1 MPPLP
6 EATLPADGG
15 CDRPEPGRPHP
26 TARGLVVAALVA
38 LLAAC
43 ASTPPAP
50 TAVRGPAP
58 ATERDGPEA
67 LPPPNLD
74 KVPDAEPR
82 IEPIRVGGPNK
93 PYEALGRGY
102 VPITDDR
109 PFVERGFGS
118 WYGRKFHGRRTA
130 SGETY
135 NMYEMTAAHPTLPI
149 PSYARVRNPANG
161 REVIVRVNDRG
172 PFSPG
177 RIVDLSYTAALKLGL
192 LRGVAPVEVERITFE
207 EIRSGAWRKPPPDT
221 QLASIAAV
229 PANPLTPTPTPTPA
243 APAATPAP
251 ASAATA
257 APPATPAPP
266 AAASSMPPTD
276 SAGTPPAAAPTEA
289 PRRAYT
295 VAARGYWV
303 QLGAFRDRAG
313 AETLQR
319 QVASELDW
327 LAPLLAVFNEAA
339 VHRVQAGPYPSRSEA
354 GSALVRIQDAL
365 KLTPVIVER
374 R

>member
-6 EATLPADGG
+6 DVPLSAAGG
-15 CDRPEPGRPHP
+15 RGRPEPGRPRRATH
-26 TARGLVVAALVA
+26 ALAIGALVA

-43 ASTPPAP
+43 ASAPPAP
-50 TAVRGPAP
+50 TAPANARGPAS

-67 LPPPNLD
+67 RPPPNLD
-74 KVPDAEPR
+74 QVPDAEPR
-82 IEPIRVGGPNK
+82 VEPIRVGGPNK

-109 PFVERGFGS
+109 PFVERGLGS
-118 WYGRKFHGRRTA
+118 WYGRKFQGRRTA

-192 LRGVAPVEVERITFE
+192 LRGVAPVELERITFE
-207 EIRSGAWRKPPPDT
+207 EIRSGAWRKPTPDT
-221 QLASIAAV
+221 QLAS
-229 PANPLTPTPTPTPA
+229 
-243 APAATPAP
+243 
-251 ASAATA
+251 ATA
-257 APPATPAPP
+257 EPVVKVQAGPAPAPP
-266 AAASSMPPTD
+266 AASS
-276 SAGTPPAAAPTEA
+276 PAAAPAAAPSPSDIAMAAAAVEA
-289 PRRAYT
+289 SQRAYT
-295 VAARGYWV
+295 AAARGYWV

-339 VHRVQAGPYPSRSEA
+339 VHRVQAGPYPSRGEA
-354 GSALVRIQDAL
+354 GSALARIQDAL

>member
-1 MPPLP
+1 MTRSLT
-6 EATLPADGG
+6 ATQATDSG
-15 CDRPEPGRPHP
+15 CRRPGR
-26 TARGLVVAALVA
+26 AAGGLVAAALVA

-43 ASTPPAP
+43 ASTPPAQP
-50 TAVRGPAP
+50 GARGPAQ
-58 ATERDGPEA
+58 AAERDGPEA
-67 LPPPNLD
+67 QPPPNLD
-74 KVPDAEPR
+74 QVPDAEPR
-82 IEPIRVGGPNK
+82 IEPIRIGGPNK
-93 PYEALGRGY
+93 PYEALGRDY

-109 PFVERGFGS
+109 PFVERGLGS
-118 WYGRKFHGRRTA
+118 WYGRKFQGRRTA

-161 REVIVRVNDRG
+161 REVIVRINDRG

-192 LRGVAPVEVERITFE
+192 LRGVAPVELERITPE
-207 EIRSGAWRKPPPDT
+207 EIRTGAWRKPAQDT
-221 QLASIAAV
+221 QLAS
-229 PANPLTPTPTPTPA
+229 
-243 APAATPAP
+243 
-251 ASAATA
+251 ATA
-257 APPATPAPP
+257 EPVVKAQASPAPAPP
-266 AAASSMPPTD
+266 AASS
-276 SAGTPPAAAPTEA
+276 PAAAPAAASSPSDAAMAAAAVEA
-289 PRRAYT
+289 SQRAYT
-295 VAARGYWV
+295 AAARGYWV

-354 GSALVRIQDAL
+354 GSALRRIQDAL
-365 KLTPVIVER
+365 KLTPLIVER